1 MDGVNCTQCDELKK
15 RVNHIEYE
23 DLKEIRGDIQE
34 IREDMA
40 KNHVL
45 LKQNID
51 SSERLNNTLTTVQN
65 TMIQL
70 SENIKHTNETTSALS
85 SKVSNLEE
93 KIDKLGSIIKEDLP
107 GSIKV
112 AFTEALKGANFT
124 AGKTGTGNNNN
135 NNNP

>member
-23 DLKEIRGDIQE
+23 DLKEVRGDIQE

-51 SSERLNNTLTTVQN
+51 SSEKLNNTLTTVQN

-85 SKVSNLEE
+85 NKVSNLEE
-93 KIDKLGSIIKEDLP
+93 KIDKVENHGKLDMMEWWQKNWVNVIILVGVVAYVVLGKYIPK
-107 GSIKV
+107 
-112 AFTEALKGANFT
+112 F
-124 AGKTGTGNNNN
+124 
-135 NNNP
+135 

>member
-51 SSERLNNTLTTVQN
+51 SSEKLNNTLTTVQN

-85 SKVSNLEE
+85 NKVSNLEE
-93 KIDKLGSIIKEDLP
+93 KIDKVENHGKLDMMEWWQKNWVNVIILVGVVAYVVLGKYIPK
-107 GSIKV
+107 
-112 AFTEALKGANFT
+112 F
-124 AGKTGTGNNNN
+124 
-135 NNNP
+135 

>member
-1 MDGVNCTQCDELKK
+1 MDVINCTQCDELKK

-85 SKVSNLEE
+85 NKVSNLEE
-93 KIDKLGSIIKEDLP
+93 KIDKVENHGKLDMMEWWQKNWVNVIILVGVVAYVVLGKYIAK
-107 GSIKV
+107 
-112 AFTEALKGANFT
+112 F
-124 AGKTGTGNNNN
+124 
-135 NNNP
+135 

>member
-1 MDGVNCTQCDELKK
+1 MDGINCTHCDELKK

-51 SSERLNNTLTTVQN
+51 SSEKLNNTLTTVQN

-85 SKVSNLEE
+85 NEVSNLKE
-93 KIDKLGSIIKEDLP
+93 KIDKVENHGKLDMMEWWQKNWVNVIILIGVVAYVVLGRYIVK
-107 GSIKV
+107 
-112 AFTEALKGANFT
+112 F
-124 AGKTGTGNNNN
+124 
-135 NNNP
+135 

>member
-51 SSERLNNTLTTVQN
+51 SSEKLNNTLTTVQN

-85 SKVSNLEE
+85 NKVSHLEE
-93 KIDKLGSIIKEDLP
+93 KIDKVENHGKLDMMEWWQKNWVNVIILVGVVAYIVLGQYVK
-107 GSIKV
+107 
-112 AFTEALKGANFT
+112 F
-124 AGKTGTGNNNN
+124 
-135 NNNP
+135 

>member
-51 SSERLNNTLTTVQN
+51 SSEKLNNTLTNVQN

-85 SKVSNLEE
+85 NKVSHLEE
-93 KIDKLGSIIKEDLP
+93 KIDKVENHGKLDMMEWWQKNWVNVIILVGVVAYIVLGQYVK
-107 GSIKV
+107 
-112 AFTEALKGANFT
+112 F
-124 AGKTGTGNNNN
+124 
-135 NNNP
+135 

>member
-85 SKVSNLEE
+85 NKVSNLEE
-93 KIDKLGSIIKEDLP
+93 KIDKVENHGKLDMMEWWQKNWVNVIILVGVVAYVVLGKYITK
-107 GSIKV
+107 
-112 AFTEALKGANFT
+112 F
-124 AGKTGTGNNNN
+124 
-135 NNNP
+135 

>member
-1 MDGVNCTQCDELKK
+1 VDGMNNCTQCDELKK

-40 KNHVL
+40 KSHVL

-51 SSERLNNTLTTVQN
+51 SSEKLNNTLTTVQN

-85 SKVSNLEE
+85 NKVSNLEE
-93 KIDKLGSIIKEDLP
+93 KIDKVENHGKLDMMEWWQKNWVNVIILVGVVAYVVLGQYIK
-107 GSIKV
+107 
-112 AFTEALKGANFT
+112 F
-124 AGKTGTGNNNN
+124 
-135 NNNP
+135 

>member
-1 MDGVNCTQCDELKK
+1 VDGMNNCTQCDELKK

-40 KNHVL
+40 KSHVL

-51 SSERLNNTLTTVQN
+51 SSEKLNNTLTTVQN

-93 KIDKLGSIIKEDLP
+93 KIDKVENHGKLDMMEWWQKNWVNVIILVGVVAYVVLGKYIAK
-107 GSIKV
+107 
-112 AFTEALKGANFT
+112 F
-124 AGKTGTGNNNN
+124 
-135 NNNP
+135 

>member
-1 MDGVNCTQCDELKK
+1 MDGVNCTHCDELKK

-51 SSERLNNTLTTVQN
+51 SSEKLNNTLTTVQN

-85 SKVSNLEE
+85 NKVSNLEE
-93 KIDKLGSIIKEDLP
+93 KIDKVENHGKLDMMEWWQKNWVNVIILVGVVAYVVLGKYIPK
-107 GSIKV
+107 
-112 AFTEALKGANFT
+112 F
-124 AGKTGTGNNNN
+124 
-135 NNNP
+135 

>member
-1 MDGVNCTQCDELKK
+1 MDGINCTQCDELKK
-15 RVNHIEYE
+15 KVNHIEYE

-51 SSERLNNTLTTVQN
+51 SSEKLNNTLTTVQN

-93 KIDKLGSIIKEDLP
+93 KIDKVENHGKLDMMEWWQKNWVNVIILVGVVAYVVLGQYVK
-107 GSIKV
+107 
-112 AFTEALKGANFT
+112 F
-124 AGKTGTGNNNN
+124 
-135 NNNP
+135 

>member
-1 MDGVNCTQCDELKK
+1 VDGMNNCTQCDELKK

-40 KNHVL
+40 KSHVL

-51 SSERLNNTLTTVQN
+51 SSEKLNNTLTTVQN

-93 KIDKLGSIIKEDLP
+93 KIDKVENHGKLDMMEWWQNNWVNVIILVGVVAYVVLGQYIAK
-107 GSIKV
+107 
-112 AFTEALKGANFT
+112 F
-124 AGKTGTGNNNN
+124 
-135 NNNP
+135 

>member
-1 MDGVNCTQCDELKK
+1 VDGMNNCTQCDELKK

-40 KNHVL
+40 KSHVL

-51 SSERLNNTLTTVQN
+51 SSEKLNNTLTTVQN

-85 SKVSNLEE
+85 NKVSNLEE
-93 KIDKLGSIIKEDLP
+93 KIDKVENHGKLDMMEWWQKNWVNVIILVGVVAYVVLGQYIAK
-107 GSIKV
+107 
-112 AFTEALKGANFT
+112 F
-124 AGKTGTGNNNN
+124 
-135 NNNP
+135 

>member
-1 MDGVNCTQCDELKK
+1 MDGINCTQCDELKK

-70 SENIKHTNETTSALS
+70 SENIKNTNETTSALS
-85 SKVSNLEE
+85 NKVSNLEE
-93 KIDKLGSIIKEDLP
+93 KIDKVENHGKLDMMEWWQKNWVNVIILVGVVAYVVLGKYITK
-107 GSIKV
+107 
-112 AFTEALKGANFT
+112 F
-124 AGKTGTGNNNN
+124 
-135 NNNP
+135 

>member
-40 KNHVL
+40 KSHVL

-51 SSERLNNTLTTVQN
+51 SSEKLNNTLTTVQN

-85 SKVSNLEE
+85 NKVSNLEE
-93 KIDKLGSIIKEDLP
+93 KIDKVENHGKLDMMEWWQKNWVNVIILVGVVAYVVLGKYIAK
-107 GSIKV
+107 
-112 AFTEALKGANFT
+112 F
-124 AGKTGTGNNNN
+124 
-135 NNNP
+135 

>member
-1 MDGVNCTQCDELKK
+1 MDGINCTQCDELKK

-40 KNHVL
+40 KNHIL

-51 SSERLNNTLTTVQN
+51 SSEKLNNTLTTVQN

-85 SKVSNLEE
+85 NKVSNLEE
-93 KIDKLGSIIKEDLP
+93 KIDKVENHGKLDMMEWWQKNWVNVIILVGVVAYVVLGKYIAK
-107 GSIKV
+107 
-112 AFTEALKGANFT
+112 F
-124 AGKTGTGNNNN
+124 
-135 NNNP
+135 

>member
-1 MDGVNCTQCDELKK
+1 MDGINCTQCDELKK

-70 SENIKHTNETTSALS
+70 SENIKNTNETTSALS
-85 SKVSNLEE
+85 NKVSNLEE
-93 KIDKLGSIIKEDLP
+93 KIDKVENHGKLDMMEWWQKNWVNVIILVGVVAYVVLGKYIAK
-107 GSIKV
+107 
-112 AFTEALKGANFT
+112 F
-124 AGKTGTGNNNN
+124 
-135 NNNP
+135 

>member
-1 MDGVNCTQCDELKK
+1 MDGINCTQCDELKK

-34 IREDMA
+34 IKEDMA

-85 SKVSNLEE
+85 NKVSNLEE
-93 KIDKLGSIIKEDLP
+93 KIDKVENHGKLDMMEWWQKNWVNVIILVGVVAYVVLGKYIAK
-107 GSIKV
+107 
-112 AFTEALKGANFT
+112 F
-124 AGKTGTGNNNN
+124 
-135 NNNP
+135 

>member
-85 SKVSNLEE
+85 NKVSNLEE
-93 KIDKLGSIIKEDLP
+93 KIDKVENHGKLDMMEWWQKNWVNVIILVGVVAYVVLGKYIPK
-107 GSIKV
+107 
-112 AFTEALKGANFT
+112 F
-124 AGKTGTGNNNN
+124 
-135 NNNP
+135 

>member
-1 MDGVNCTQCDELKK
+1 MDGVTNCTHCDELKK

-51 SSERLNNTLTTVQN
+51 SSEKLNNTLTTVQN

-85 SKVSNLEE
+85 NKVSNLEE
-93 KIDKLGSIIKEDLP
+93 KIDRVENHGKLDMMEWWQKNWVNVIILV
-107 GSIKV
+107 GVV
-112 AFTEALKGANFT
+112 AYVVL
-124 AGKTGTGNNNN
+124 GKYIAKF
-135 NNNP
+135 

>member
-1 MDGVNCTQCDELKK
+1 MDGMNNCTQCDELKK

-40 KNHVL
+40 KSHVL

-51 SSERLNNTLTTVQN
+51 SSEKLNNTLTTVQN

-85 SKVSNLEE
+85 NKVSNLEE
-93 KIDKLGSIIKEDLP
+93 KIDKVENHGKLDMMEWWQKNWVNVIILVGVVAYVVLGQYIAK
-107 GSIKV
+107 
-112 AFTEALKGANFT
+112 F
-124 AGKTGTGNNNN
+124 
-135 NNNP
+135 

>member
-1 MDGVNCTQCDELKK
+1 VDGMNNCTQCDELKK

-40 KNHVL
+40 KSHVL

-51 SSERLNNTLTTVQN
+51 SSEKLNNTLTTVQN

-70 SENIKHTNETTSALS
+70 SENIKHTDETTSVLS
-85 SKVSNLEE
+85 NKVSNLEE
-93 KIDKLGSIIKEDLP
+93 KIDKVENHGKLDMMEWWQKNWVNVIILVGVVAYVVLGKYIPK
-107 GSIKV
+107 
-112 AFTEALKGANFT
+112 F
-124 AGKTGTGNNNN
+124 
-135 NNNP
+135 

>member
-1 MDGVNCTQCDELKK
+1 MDGVNNCTQCDELKK

-51 SSERLNNTLTTVQN
+51 SSEKLNNTLTTVQN

-85 SKVSNLEE
+85 NKVSNLEE
-93 KIDKLGSIIKEDLP
+93 KIDKVENHGKLDMMEWWQKNWVNVIILVGVVAYVVLGQYIAK
-107 GSIKV
+107 
-112 AFTEALKGANFT
+112 F
-124 AGKTGTGNNNN
+124 
-135 NNNP
+135 

>member
-51 SSERLNNTLTTVQN
+51 SSEKLNNTLTTVQN

-85 SKVSNLEE
+85 NEVSNLKE
-93 KIDKLGSIIKEDLP
+93 KIDKVENHGKLDMMEWWQKNWVNVIILIGVVAYVVLGRYIAK
-107 GSIKV
+107 
-112 AFTEALKGANFT
+112 F
-124 AGKTGTGNNNN
+124 
-135 NNNP
+135 

>member
-1 MDGVNCTQCDELKK
+1 MDGINCTQCDELKK
-15 RVNHIEYE
+15 KVNHIEYE

-51 SSERLNNTLTTVQN
+51 SSEKLNNTLTTVQN

-85 SKVSNLEE
+85 NKVSNLEE
-93 KIDKLGSIIKEDLP
+93 KIDKVENHGKLDMMEWWQKNWVNVIILVGVVAYVVLGQYIK
-107 GSIKV
+107 
-112 AFTEALKGANFT
+112 F
-124 AGKTGTGNNNN
+124 
-135 NNNP
+135 

>member
-51 SSERLNNTLTTVQN
+51 SSEKLNNTLTTVQN

-93 KIDKLGSIIKEDLP
+93 KIDKVENHGKLDMMEWWQKNWVNVIILVGVVAYVVLGQYIK
-107 GSIKV
+107 
-112 AFTEALKGANFT
+112 F
-124 AGKTGTGNNNN
+124 
-135 NNNP
+135 

>member
-51 SSERLNNTLTTVQN
+51 SSEKLNNTLTTVQN

-93 KIDKLGSIIKEDLP
+93 KIDKVENHGKLDMMEWWQKNWVNVIILVGVVAYVVLGKYIPK
-107 GSIKV
+107 
-112 AFTEALKGANFT
+112 F
-124 AGKTGTGNNNN
+124 
-135 NNNP
+135 

>member
-51 SSERLNNTLTTVQN
+51 SSEKLNNTLTTVQN

-85 SKVSNLEE
+85 NKVSNLEE
-93 KIDKLGSIIKEDLP
+93 KIDKVENHGKLDMMEWWQKNWVNVIILVGVVVYVVLGQYIAK
-107 GSIKV
+107 
-112 AFTEALKGANFT
+112 F
-124 AGKTGTGNNNN
+124 
-135 NNNP
+135 

>member
-51 SSERLNNTLTTVQN
+51 SSEKLNNTLKTVQN

-70 SENIKHTNETTSALS
+70 SENIKHTNRISA
-85 SKVSNLEE
+85 
-93 KIDKLGSIIKEDLP
+93 
-107 GSIKV
+107 
-112 AFTEALKGANFT
+112 T
-124 AGKTGTGNNNN
+124 
-135 NNNP
+135 

>member
-1 MDGVNCTQCDELKK
+1 MNNCTQCDELKK

-40 KNHVL
+40 KSHVL

-51 SSERLNNTLTTVQN
+51 SSEKLNNTLTTVQN

-93 KIDKLGSIIKEDLP
+93 KIDKVENHGKLDMMEWWQKNWVNVIILVGVVAYVVLGKYIPK
-107 GSIKV
+107 
-112 AFTEALKGANFT
+112 F
-124 AGKTGTGNNNN
+124 
-135 NNNP
+135 

>member
-1 MDGVNCTQCDELKK
+1 MDGINCTQCDELKK
-15 RVNHIEYE
+15 KVNHIEYE

-51 SSERLNNTLTTVQN
+51 SSEKLNNTLTTVQN

-85 SKVSNLEE
+85 NKVSNLEE
-93 KIDKLGSIIKEDLP
+93 KIDKVENHGKLDMMEWWQKNWVNVIILVGVVAYVVLGQYVK
-107 GSIKV
+107 
-112 AFTEALKGANFT
+112 F
-124 AGKTGTGNNNN
+124 
-135 NNNP
+135 

>member
-1 MDGVNCTQCDELKK
+1 MDGMNNCTQCDELKK

-51 SSERLNNTLTTVQN
+51 SSEKLNNTLTTVQN

-93 KIDKLGSIIKEDLP
+93 KIDKVENHGKLDMMEWWQKNWVNVIILVGVVAYVVLGQYIAK
-107 GSIKV
+107 
-112 AFTEALKGANFT
+112 F
-124 AGKTGTGNNNN
+124 
-135 NNNP
+135 

>member
-1 MDGVNCTQCDELKK
+1 MDGVNCTHCDELKK

-51 SSERLNNTLTTVQN
+51 SSEKLNNTLTTVQN

-85 SKVSNLEE
+85 NKVSNLEE
-93 KIDKLGSIIKEDLP
+93 KIDKVENHGKLDMMEWWQKNWVNVIILVGVVAYVVLGNYIAK
-107 GSIKV
+107 
-112 AFTEALKGANFT
+112 F
-124 AGKTGTGNNNN
+124 
-135 NNNP
+135 